1 MQVEGSDPTILGV
14 AVDLFKWIVGFVVA
28 ILSFVVKGIIADA
41 KETKAHLAKH
51 ELESAHRLGG
61 IEAVVKN
68 FDVTASRIHERIDE
82 LNAFLRDK

>member
-14 AVDLFKWIVGFVVA
+14 AVDLFKWVVGFIVA

-41 KETKAHLAKH
+41 KETKANLAKH

-68 FDVTASRIHERIDE
+68 FDTTAARIHERIDE
-82 LNAFLRDK
+82 LNTFLRDK

>member
-14 AVDLFKWIVGFVVA
+14 AVDLFKWVVGFIVA

-51 ELESAHRLGG
+51 ELESAHRLGV

-82 LNAFLRDK
+82 LNAFLRGK